1 MKILHKMLAAPAVAI
16 GLMLVVAGVAAY
28 DMHRGRDALHE
39 FSTVHLQALRVTSDV
54 RHELAAV
61 RSDVYRLFTVMGNFD
76 EARVKTERAE
86 LRKRLDAAAA
96 MLEGL
101 RSAGVPEGTGAGDEA
116 GRLTD
121 AATAAIGKYAKK
133 ADDAIDMG
141 SVDVNTGVA
150 SMMSADEQYKATL
163 EQVAAADRYADDR
176 ARQTMAATEALA
188 DRSLAVMGVV
198 VALAVAAAFAVALRF
213 ARRTSGELGATA
225 RSAGALAQGDLTAT
239 FSVNSRDELGQLV
252 EALEA
257 MRAAFMRVLADI
269 RSASDSVSHASREID
284 AGNRNLGTRTEQQA
298 SSLQETAA
306 SMEQLSTTVKHNADN
321 ARQANDLAVA
331 ASGVAAKGG
340 DAVARVVATM
350 NAISEQSRKIAEI
363 INVIDGIAFQTNILA
378 LNAAVEAARAG
389 DSGRGFAVVAGEVR
403 NLAQRSTQ
411 AAREIKDLIGASVEK
426 VDAGAREVAE
436 AGSTMIDIV
445 DRVKRVTELIGE
457 ITAATLEQSSGI
469 GQVKQAVTQI
479 DEMTQQNA
487 GLVEQSAAA
496 AESLNRQ
503 AARLAEAVAVFKLAG
518 TPAAIAHA

>member
-28 DMHRGRDALHE
+28 GMHRERAALHE
-39 FSTVHLQALRVTSDV
+39 FSTVHLQGLRATGDV
-54 RHELAAV
+54 RYELAAV
-61 RSDVYRLFTVMGNFD
+61 RSDVYRLFTVMSNFD
-76 EARVKTERAE
+76 EARVKVERAA
-86 LRKRLDAAAA
+86 LRKRLDDAGAL
-96 MLEGL
+96 LEGL
-101 RSAGVPEGTGAGDEA
+101 RAAGAAAGAADEA
-116 GRLTD
+116 GRLAD
-121 AATAAIGKYAKK
+121 AAAAAIGQYAKK

-163 EQVAAADRYADDR
+163 EQVAAAARYADDR
-176 ARQTMAATEALA
+176 AQQTMAATEALA
-188 DRSLAVMGVV
+188 DRSLVVMAVV

-213 ARRTSGELGATA
+213 ARRTSRELGATA

-239 FSVNSRDELGQLV
+239 FCVSSRDELGQLV
-252 EALEA
+252 EALET

-269 RSASDSVSHASREID
+269 RAASDSVSHASREID
-284 AGNRNLGTRTEQQA
+284 EGNRNLGTRTEQQA

-306 SMEQLSTTVKHNADN
+306 SMEQLSTTVRHNADN
-321 ARQANDLAVA
+321 ARQANELAVA
-331 ASGVAAKGG
+331 ASGVAGKGG

-350 NAISEQSRKIAEI
+350 NAISDQSRKIAEI

-411 AAREIKDLIGASVEK
+411 AAREIKALIGASVEK
-426 VDAGAREVAE
+426 VGAGAREVAE
-436 AGSTMIDIV
+436 AGSTMTDIV
-445 DRVKRVTELIGE
+445 DRVKRVSELIGE
-457 ITAATLEQSSGI
+457 ISAATLEQSSGI
-469 GQVKQAVTQI
+469 GQVKLAVSQI

-487 GLVEQSAAA
+487 GLV
-496 AESLNRQ
+496 
-503 AARLAEAVAVFKLAG
+503 
-518 TPAAIAHA
+518 